1 LVYREKNWIIPRFE
15 EVMSKEKGSALL
27 MPVFNDWDSAKK
39 LIHDLEV
46 EVGVGDQELTIFI
59 IDDAS
64 TDPAPEHL
72 DSKANAFEIRVIRIS
87 RNLGH
92 QRAIFEGLRHIAEL
106 EFRRV
111 LIMDADGE
119 DTPSGASRLLS
130 ASDKHDVEVIV
141 AKRGVRK
148 ESWAFRTFYRA
159 HKALFRILVGKRL
172 DFGNFSVLPIEYV
185 RGLVLSSDAA
195 TNLPS
200 TILRSG
206 HPLIRVKVDR
216 GTRYFGQSKMS
227 FEKLVGHSFSALAVF
242 LDQIMV
248 RLTIFSL
255 FSTFIAAV
263 GIGAVMVIRLF
274 SETVTPGW
282 ATAAVGLLLVI
293 IIQVLTFVGLGTLI
307 SLNLSSMKN
316 FYANKS
322 ESASIRQSQS
332 FPKN

>member
-1 LVYREKNWIIPRFE
+1 
-15 EVMSKEKGSALL
+15 
-27 MPVFNDWDSAKK
+27 
-39 LIHDLEV
+39 
-46 EVGVGDQELTIFI
+46 
-59 IDDAS
+59 
-64 TDPAPEHL
+64 
-72 DSKANAFEIRVIRIS
+72 
-87 RNLGH
+87 
-92 QRAIFEGLRHIAEL
+92 
-106 EFRRV
+106 
-111 LIMDADGE
+111 
-119 DTPSGASRLLS
+119 
-130 ASDKHDVEVIV
+130 
-141 AKRGVRK
+141 
-148 ESWAFRTFYRA
+148 
-159 HKALFRILVGKRL
+159 
-172 DFGNFSVLPIEYV
+172 
-185 RGLVLSSDAA
+185 
-195 TNLPS
+195 
-200 TILRSG
+200 
-206 HPLIRVKVDR
+206 
-216 GTRYFGQSKMS
+216 MS
-227 FEKLVGHSFSALAVF
+227 FEQLVGHSFSALAVF

>member
-1 LVYREKNWIIPRFE
+1 
-15 EVMSKEKGSALL
+15 MSKVKGSALL
-27 MPVFNDWDSAKK
+27 VPVFNDWDSVKK
-39 LIHDLEV
+39 LIHDLEL
-46 EVGVGDQELTIFI
+46 EVGNQELTIFI

-64 TDPAPEHL
+64 TDSAPKHL
-72 DSKANAFEIRVIRIS
+72 DSKASPFDIRVIRLS

-92 QRAIFEGLRHIAEL
+92 QRAIFEGLKHIADL

-119 DTPSGASRLLS
+119 DTPSGASQLLS

-141 AKRGVRK
+141 AKRGVRR

-159 HKALFRILVGKRL
+159 HKALFRLLVGKRL
-172 DFGNFSVLPIEYV
+172 DFGNFSVLPFEYA
-185 RGLVLSSDAA
+185 RKLALSSDAA

-206 HPLIRVKVDR
+206 HPLIRIKVDR

-242 LDQIMV
+242 SDQIMV

-255 FSTFIAAV
+255 FSTVISAL
-263 GIGAVMVIRLF
+263 GIGTVMIIRLF

-282 ATAAVGLLLVI
+282 ATAAIGLLLVI
-293 IIQVLTFVGLGTLI
+293 SIQVLSFVGLGTLI

-316 FYANKS
+316 FYSNQS
-322 ESASIRQSQS
+322 ESTSIRQNKSV
-332 FPKN
+332 PKS